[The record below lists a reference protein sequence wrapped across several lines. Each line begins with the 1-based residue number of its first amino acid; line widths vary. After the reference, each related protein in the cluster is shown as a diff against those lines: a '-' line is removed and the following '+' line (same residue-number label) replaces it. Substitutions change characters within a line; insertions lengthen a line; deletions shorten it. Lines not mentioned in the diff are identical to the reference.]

1 MESCHSFSAGYE
13 RKENLK
19 GGRHSETNVFI
30 EIFAV
35 CLEILVLTFIGFTAQ
50 RGVASNIMLAVYRM
64 SSMLMEA
71 DLNTKVEALEAD
83 ASKQTGQTK
92 GLLHHC
98 LEMEMKQRQDAT
110 AHLSC
115 TLPKGHCG

>member
-1 MESCHSFSAGYE
+1 
-13 RKENLK
+13 
-19 GGRHSETNVFI
+19 
-30 EIFAV
+30 
-35 CLEILVLTFIGFTAQ
+35 
-50 RGVASNIMLAVYRM
+50 
-64 SSMLMEA
+64 MLMEA